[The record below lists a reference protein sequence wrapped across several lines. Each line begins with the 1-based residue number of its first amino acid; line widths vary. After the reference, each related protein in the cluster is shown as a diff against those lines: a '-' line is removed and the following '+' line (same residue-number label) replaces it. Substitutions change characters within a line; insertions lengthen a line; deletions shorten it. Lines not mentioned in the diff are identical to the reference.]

1 MYDEA
6 LSSIYQF
13 DKNVKTQSTQ
23 TLDIAVLPG
32 DGIGPEVMNAALA
45 LLNAVQE
52 ICGGP
57 KLHFTSYDA
66 GAQFYAQS
74 GVALPEATLA
84 ACERSQAMLFGAMG
98 WPDIRNADGTE
109 IMPQLELRM
118 IFRLYA
124 GVRPIRWFPGLPA
137 VLSDE
142 RARGIDFVL
151 IREQTEGLFHARGR
165 GVIEDDSVA
174 RDTMQITR
182 AGTARVS
189 EFAFRLA
196 ERRRERR
203 KASGLP
209 SLVTC
214 VDKANVFT
222 SMAFFRKVF
231 DEVAARHPEIA
242 SDHSLVDAMAFT
254 MIKKPWVL
262 DVMVM
267 ENMYGDI
274 LSDMGAGLIGGLGMA
289 PSGDIG
295 DEHGLFQPVHGT
307 APDIAGQGKANPC
320 AMFLSAAMMLDW
332 LADRHGEPQLE
343 AGARAI
349 EKAVELALSSG
360 NAVPMEYGGSA
371 GTAALTA
378 ATIGALPEAWR
389 SGARSGCGL
398 GQ

>member
-1 MYDEA
+1 
-6 LSSIYQF
+6 
-13 DKNVKTQSTQ
+13 
-23 TLDIAVLPG
+23 
-32 DGIGPEVMNAALA
+32 
-45 LLNAVQE
+45 
-52 ICGGP
+52 
-57 KLHFTSYDA
+57 
-66 GAQFYAQS
+66 
-74 GVALPEATLA
+74 
-84 ACERSQAMLFGAMG
+84 MG

-109 IMPQLELRM
+109 IMPQLELRLA
-118 IFRLYA
+118 FELYA

-137 VLSDE
+137 VLADE

-151 IREQTEGLFHARGR
+151 IREQTEGLFYARGR
-165 GVIEDDSVA
+165 GVVENDSVA
-174 RDTMQITR
+174 YDTMQITR

-203 KASGLP
+203 RAAGLGP
-209 SLVTC
+209 LVTC

-231 DEVAARHPEIA
+231 DEVAMRHAEIPKN
-242 SDHSLVDAMAFT
+242 HSLVDAMAFT
-254 MIKKPWVL
+254 MISKPWVL

-332 LADRHGEPQLE
+332 LADRYGEAQLE
-343 AGARAI
+343 VGARVI
-349 EKAVELALSSG
+349 EKAVEIALSSG
-360 NAVPMEYGGSA
+360 GAVPMEYGGSA
-371 GTAALTA
+371 GTGELTA
-378 ATIGALPEAWR
+378 AVVGALPQASLEWSIRTAF
-389 SGARSGCGL
+389 
-398 GQ
+398 

>member
-1 MYDEA
+1 VPTN
-6 LSSIYQF
+6 S
-13 DKNVKTQSTQ
+13 TTQ
-23 TLDIAVLPG
+23 TLEIAVLPG
-32 DGIGPEVMNAALA
+32 DGIGPEVMGAAIE
-45 LLNAVQE
+45 LLHAVHVE
-52 ICGGP
+52 CGGP
-57 KLHFTSYDA
+57 ALHFTHYDA
-66 GAQFYAQS
+66 GAQFFARS
-74 GVALPEATLA
+74 GVALPDSTLES
-84 ACERSQAMLFGAMG
+84 CGLSDAMLFGAMG
-98 WPDIRNADGTE
+98 WPDIVNPDGTE

-118 IFRLYA
+118 AFSLYA

-137 VLSDE
+137 VLTDE

-151 IREQTEGLFHARGR
+151 IREQTEGLFYARGR
-165 GVIEDDSVA
+165 GRMVDDNEA
-174 RDTMQITR
+174 YDTMQITR

-196 ERRRERR
+196 ERRKARR
-203 KASGLP
+203 KF

-231 DEVAARHPEIA
+231 DGVAAQHPGIPA
-242 SDHSLVDAMAFT
+242 NHSLVDAMA
-254 MIKKPWVL
+254 MNMLKKPWDL

-295 DEHGLFQPVHGT
+295 DAHGLFQPVHGT

-332 LADRHGEPQLE
+332 LADRHGEAALE
-343 AGARAI
+343 VGARAI
-349 EKAVELALSSG
+349 EKAVEIALTG
-360 NAVPMEYGGSA
+360 GEVVPMDYGGSS
-371 GTAALTA
+371 GTAALTTA
-378 ATIGALPEAWR
+378 VISALPA
-389 SGARSGCGL
+389 ARRGV
-398 GQ
+398 Q